1 VTRLILTV
9 LASACAALALAGTAS
24 AGLQIG
30 VVEDGVRGANGT
42 TLLSQMNDVGMTQV
56 RVTVLWDRAAPMT
69 IPDQAQIEQMLPF
82 AQARGMRVVFAVYPA
97 KPLQVPRTAAE
108 VNAFAAFTAHL
119 ARTFPTVKEFIVGN
133 EPNQT
138 RFWQPQFG
146 AGGGACVAFTRMLA
160 ASYDALKGVDP
171 ANRVIGV
178 GLSPRGNDDPRAKDN
193 VSHSPVSC
201 LRDMGAAYR
210 GLARARPLMDELSF
224 HPYPKSDRDPLMK
237 GYRWPNAGV
246 PNLGRIK
253 QAFWDAFHGTRQP
266 LFAERGGAGGV
277 KFRLD
282 EVGWQVG
289 VHPGA
294 QHAYAGVENIQATD
308 ESSQARIYAQL
319 IRYLA
324 CDRSVGSLL
333 FFGLVDE
340 PDLGRWQA
348 GLIRADGTLRPAY
361 GAVKSTYAQTQGR
374 CAGKIH
380 SWRHTQTVLGAGA
393 KFPSMGRFKP
403 AKNRYWPLNATA
415 EENARFQAGI
425 FRAGTSRKAIAKHLA
440 HGSGLLRRKGMV
452 NAYWTPLIKLPGR
465 TLPRG
470 RYVYG
475 LRLAAQ
481 MNPSRTATFVSRPFG
496 VGHPSLR

>member
-1 VTRLILTV
+1 MISTV
-9 LASACAALALAGTAS
+9 LASACAVLALAGTAS

-42 TLLSQMNDVGMTQV
+42 TLISQMNDVGMTQV
-56 RVTVLWDRAAPMT
+56 RVTVLWDPAAPMT

-82 AQARGMRVVFAVYPA
+82 AQARGTRVVFAVHPA

-108 VNAFAAFTAHL
+108 VNAFATFTADL

-146 AGGGACVAFTRMLA
+146 AGGACVAFTRMLA

>member
-1 VTRLILTV
+1 
-9 LASACAALALAGTAS
+9 
-24 AGLQIG
+24 
-30 VVEDGVRGANGT
+30 
-42 TLLSQMNDVGMTQV
+42 
-56 RVTVLWDRAAPMT
+56 
-69 IPDQAQIEQMLPF
+69 MLPF

-97 KPLQVPRTAAE
+97 RPLQAPRTAAQ

-119 ARTFPTVKEFIVGN
+119 ARTFPSVKEFIVGN

-146 AGGGACVAFTRMLA
+146 ANGGACVAFTRVLA
-160 ASYDALKGVDP
+160 ASYDALKGVDR

-253 QAFWDAFHGTRQP
+253 QAFWDAFRGTRQP
-266 LFAERGGAGGV
+266 LFAEGGARRRRQVPPRRGGLAGGRPPERPARV
-277 KFRLD
+277 RRRREHPADRRELAGADLRPADPLPRLR
-282 EVGWQVG
+282 
-289 VHPGA
+289 P
-294 QHAYAGVENIQATD
+294 
-308 ESSQARIYAQL
+308 
-319 IRYLA
+319 
-324 CDRSVGSLL
+324 SVSSLL

-361 GAVKSTYAQTQGR
+361 GAVKGTFAQTQGR

-380 SWRHTQTVLGAGA
+380 SWRHTATVLGAKA

-403 AKNRYWPLNATA
+403 AKNRYWAFNATA
-415 EENARFQAGI
+415 AGE
-425 FRAGTSRKAIAKHLA
+425 RA
-440 HGSGLLRRKGMV
+440 
-452 NAYWTPLIKLPGR
+452 LPGR
-465 TLPRG
+465 HLPRRDEPEG
-470 RYVYG
+470 DREAARPRRRPAPPEGHGEGVLDAADQVPRPHAPAG
-475 LRLAAQ
+475 PLRLRPPPRRPNEPVAHGHVHEPA
-481 MNPSRTATFVSRPFG
+481 VSRRP
-496 VGHPSLR
+496 PEPPLEA